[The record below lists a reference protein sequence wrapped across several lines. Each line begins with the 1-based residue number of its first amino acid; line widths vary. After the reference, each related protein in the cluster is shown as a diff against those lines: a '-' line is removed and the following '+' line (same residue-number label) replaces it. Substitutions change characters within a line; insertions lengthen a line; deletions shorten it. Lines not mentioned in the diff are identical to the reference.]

1 MSYNSAYSYCR
12 RMTKNKSVVSMR
24 AKTNFVCAQLCSSQ
38 NYHYC
43 QTKSQKQE
51 DAEQN

>member
-1 MSYNSAYSYCR
+1 
-12 RMTKNKSVVSMR
+12 MTKNKSVVYVR
-24 AKTNFVCAQLCSSQ
+24 AAANFADAKLCSSQ

-51 DAEQN
+51 DDKEAKI